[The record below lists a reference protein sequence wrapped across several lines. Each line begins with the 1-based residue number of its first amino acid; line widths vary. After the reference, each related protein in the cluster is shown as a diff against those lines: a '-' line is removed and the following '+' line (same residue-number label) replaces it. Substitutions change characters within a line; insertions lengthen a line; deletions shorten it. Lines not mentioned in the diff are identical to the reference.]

1 MKPILSFRIRN
12 GFEACRHFWGFILL
26 GQLFLAVSGTAAA
39 EQPPGVKVALIDS
52 GISPIAI
59 DAAHIGKGWNYAL
72 PRRDTADVI
81 GHGTALAGLILE
93 SAPDAV
99 LVPLVYDTRTAGGK
113 PVQSDLNT
121 IVRMI
126 RDAVD
131 EYDCQV
137 INLSAGVTRDVPALR
152 EAIAYAEQQGVVVVA
167 SVGNRQRTA
176 PELTYYPAAYETVIG
191 VGALRQDGRAASFS
205 QRNGVTLAA
214 PGEKLQVLGL
224 RGESTT
230 ASGTS
235 YAAAQVTGAV
245 AAVLAAQPGLQ
256 PEQVRQL
263 LYDSARDV
271 EAAGFDPDTGY
282 GAVQMDEAL
291 KLLRTGGYGSLKTG
305 RAGLEGPL

>member
-1 MKPILSFRIRN
+1 MVKPILSFRTRN
-12 GFEACRHFWGFILL
+12 RFEATRHFWGIMLL
-26 GQLFLAVSGTAAA
+26 GLLFLAVSGTAEA
-39 EQPPGVKVALIDS
+39 EQPLVVRVALIDS

-59 DAAHIGKGWNYAL
+59 DAAHIGKGRNYAL
-72 PRRDTADVI
+72 PQRDTADVI

-93 SAPDAV
+93 AAPDAV
-99 LVPLVYDTRTAGGK
+99 LVPLVYDTTTAGGK
-113 PVQSDLNT
+113 PVQCDLDT

-131 EYDCQV
+131 VYDSQI
-137 INLSAGVTRDVPALR
+137 INLSAGVSRDVPALR
-152 EAIAYAEQQGVVVVA
+152 EAVAYAEQQGVVVVA
-167 SVGNRQRTA
+167 SVGNRHRTA

-191 VGALRQDGRAASFS
+191 VGALRQDGQAASFS

-214 PGEKLQVLGL
+214 PGEALQVLGL

-235 YAAAQVTGAV
+235 YAAAQVTGA
-245 AAVLAAQPGLQ
+245 AAAIMAAQPGLQ

-271 EAAGFDPDTGY
+271 EAAGFDADTGY
-282 GAVQMDEAL
+282 GAVQRDEAL
-291 KLLRTGGYGSLKTG
+291 QLV
-305 RAGLEGPL
+305 RAQE